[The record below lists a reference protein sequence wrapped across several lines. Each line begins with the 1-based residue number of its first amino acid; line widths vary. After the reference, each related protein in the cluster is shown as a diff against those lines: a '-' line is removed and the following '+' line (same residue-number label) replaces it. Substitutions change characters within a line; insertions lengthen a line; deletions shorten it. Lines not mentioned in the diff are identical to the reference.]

1 MREYLLTALVTAAV
15 TYLLVPLVR
24 RFALRIGAA
33 PEIRERDVHT
43 TPTPRLGGLA
53 MYAGFV
59 VGLLV
64 ASHLPYVGQVIAQEQ
79 IMLPLLAAS
88 GLIVVTGFLDDW
100 WGMDPFVKLAGQIG
114 AAGLM
119 VYFGMSLTS
128 IPVPGGAGYNLDSTL
143 QAVVTI
149 LIVVISINA
158 VNFVDG
164 LDGLAAGIVAI
175 AGMATFAY
183 SIALSWDIQDTRI
196 NSTAVITALLIGM
209 CAGFLPHNFHPAK
222 IFMGD
227 TGAMLLGLVL
237 AASMVKVTPID
248 PSILPDLNRFPVIL
262 PMLVPVA
269 VLVPP
274 LADFLMAVV
283 RRMSYGKSPFA
294 PDRGHLH
301 HRLLDTG
308 HSQRS
313 AVLILYAWTFLFA
326 FTVVGLSIFG
336 VALIVFPFT
345 VVFAIAV
352 LMLMWLPKW
361 RSRRGRGTA
370 AAGERPGPGGGP
382 SAATATAGA
391 PAAAADR
398 PSPVPPAANSPEARP
413 GVSGERSGGASG
425 EASGGSAAAPGGPVA
440 SGVAPGDGGAAAP
453 ADPFAGVRRPS
464 LAERFALEQAA
475 ETQELSPVKPL
486 GARRIRGGHPYG
498 TAPAERPRT
507 GLAEARPGAD
517 KPADLRRST
526 GQGPTG
532 RGRSGADGGLFAG
545 N

>member
-1 MREYLLTALVTAAV
+1 MREYLLTALVTATV

-53 MYAGFV
+53 MYAGLV

-64 ASHLPYVGQVIAQEQ
+64 AARLPYVGQVLAQEQ
-79 IMLPLLAAS
+79 IVIPLLAAG

-100 WGMDPFVKLAGQIG
+100 WGMDAFVKLAGQIG
-114 AAGLM
+114 AAGLL

-143 QAVVTI
+143 QAIITI

-175 AGMATFAY
+175 ASLATFAY

-196 NSTAVITALLIGM
+196 NSTAVISALLIGM
-209 CAGFLPHNFHPAK
+209 CAGFLPHNFHPAR

-248 PSILPDLNRFPVIL
+248 PTILPDLNRFPVIL

-274 LADFLMAVV
+274 LADFLMAVI

-345 VVFAIAV
+345 VVLAIAV
-352 LMLMWLPKW
+352 LMLMRLPKW
-361 RSRRGRGTA
+361 RSRKGGRGGGAPAGDRAGKRSRPAGEDTGDPIGPA
-370 AAGERPGPGGGP
+370 AAIDDQPTEITL
-382 SAATATAGA
+382 SANIPAGA
-391 PAAAADR
+391 PG
-398 PSPVPPAANSPEARP
+398 N
-413 GVSGERSGGASG
+413 VSGNVRS
-425 EASGGSAAAPGGPVA
+425 
-440 SGVAPGDGGAAAP
+440 AAP
-453 ADPFAGVRRPS
+453 ADPFAGVRPPS
-464 LAERFALEQAA
+464 MAERLVMEGVDDTRRF
-475 ETQELSPVKPL
+475 
-486 GARRIRGGHPYG
+486 GARRPVGSHPYG
-498 TAPAERPRT
+498 SAPQPHEPV
-507 GLAEARPGAD
+507 RPGAQSM
-517 KPADLRRST
+517 PRPGAQPGARRAT
-526 GQGPTG
+526 GPGEG
-532 RGRSGADGGLFAG
+532 R
-545 N
+545 